1 MTYAP
6 EVATCESFGD
16 ALTRNTVLGL
26 ILTIKVT
33 QNIDKYPLHYVTY
46 AAAKFEI
53 ATFNSLG
60 GGTFIR
66 DTVFDLL
73 NLTLGSM

>member
-1 MTYAP
+1 MHLKLLRAR
-6 EVATCESFGD
+6 VLGD

-73 NLTLGSM
+73 NFTLGSM